1 MIQSTA
7 RLVTPASTADLQ
19 NVVREAHANGAPMLV
34 VGGNTL
40 RGMGSPPERHDVTVT
55 MTNLKALR
63 SYEPR
68 DLVVSVEA
76 GMCVRTFFTLLAQ
89 QGQFV
94 PLDAPQAQHATI
106 GGTLAAGWLGP
117 RRHTFGRPRDYLI
130 GSSLVL
136 ADGSVAAAGGMV
148 VKNVTGYDMSRLYVG
163 SFGTLGVLASA
174 NFKTLPLAEHARAF
188 GARLPEN
195 TRLRAIAAVREM
207 AITPSAALWVHGFKK
222 SIDGED
228 GDDGRLF
235 VLLEASE
242 QLIERA
248 TRDLRSTFGR
258 AGIPETTII
267 DSGARDAL
275 QKTIDGYIAN
285 VGERSVT
292 YRMLGTIDDAEARL
306 RAAYTSAHESE
317 LQGEC
322 IFDIMNADLIFRVS
336 AKDAQAFASRIE
348 TFDEALHQR
357 IPRALVIASDAPIR
371 DTLNVWGTLPD
382 GIAKMRDLKAAFDPQ
397 RIFNRG
403 RFVGGI

>member
-1 MIQSTA
+1 MIHSA
-7 RLVTPASTADLQ
+7 RTVMTPASTNELQ
-19 NVVREAHANGAPMLV
+19 AAVREAHVNGAPMLV

-40 RGMGSPPERHDVTVT
+40 RGMGSPPERHDITLA
-55 MTNLKALR
+55 MTQLKALR

-76 GMCVRTFFTLLAQ
+76 GMCVRTFSTLLAQ

-94 PLDAPQAQHATI
+94 PLDAPQAQHATV

-117 RRHTFGRPRDYLI
+117 RRHTFGRPRDYII
-130 GSSLVL
+130 GSRIVL
-136 ADGSVAAAGGMV
+136 ADASIAAAGGMV

-174 NFKTLPLAEHARAF
+174 NFKTLPLATQARAF
-188 GARLPEN
+188 TARLPEQ
-195 TRLRAIAAVREM
+195 TRLRAISAVHDME
-207 AITPSAALWVHGFKK
+207 ITPSAALWVHGYKK
-222 SIDGED
+222 SIEGED

-242 QLIERA
+242 ALIERA

-267 DSGARDAL
+267 DAGARDAL
-275 QKTIDGYIAN
+275 QKTIDAYVSN
-285 VGERSVT
+285 VGERSAT
-292 YRMLGTIDDAEARL
+292 YRMMGGADDAEPRL

-322 IFDIMNADLIFRVS
+322 IFDIMNGDVIFRVS

-348 TFDEALHQR
+348 TFDETLHAR
-357 IPRALVIASDAPIR
+357 VPRAAVIASDAPIR
-371 DTLNVWGTLPD
+371 DALNVWGALPD
-382 GIAKMRDLKAAFDPQ
+382 AITKMRALKAAFDPQ